1 MSKKVL
7 VATSKPFAK
16 EAVDGISMLA
26 KEAGYQLVLLESYT
40 QQQDLVNA
48 VADVDAMIIR
58 SDDVTAEVL
67 ANAKNLKIVVRAGA
81 GYDNIDLKAATEKG
95 VVAMNTPGQNAN
107 AVAEVVFG
115 LMLHLA
121 RRGYS
126 GKSGTELK
134 GKKIGLHAYGNV
146 GVMVNK
152 IAKGF
157 DMEVYAYDPF
167 VAKEKMTADGVNPVD
182 AMAKLYETC
191 DYVSIHLPKMKDTI
205 GLVNFDLM
213 SKMKKGAAIINTAR
227 EEVVDEPSLLKM
239 FEQRKDFFYAADVA
253 PKCKDEITAKYGDR
267 SFFTAKKMG
276 AQTEEANINAGI
288 AAIKQIINFFRTGD
302 TTFQVNK

>member
-16 EAVDGISMLA
+16 EAVESISMLA
-26 KEAGYQLVLLESYT
+26 NEAGYQLVLLESYT

-48 VADVDAMIIR
+48 VADVDALIIR
-58 SDDVTAEVL
+58 SDDVNAEVL
-67 ANAKNLKIVVRAGA
+67 AHANNLKIVVRAGA

-107 AVAEVVFG
+107 AVAELVFG

-121 RRGYS
+121 RRGYT

-146 GVMVNK
+146 GVMVHK

-167 VAKEKMTADGVNPVD
+167 VDKQKMKADGVIPVD
-182 AMAKLYETC
+182 KMDALYETC

-205 GLVNFDLM
+205 GLVNFNLM
-213 SKMKKGAAIINTAR
+213 SKMKKGTSLINTAR

-253 PKCKDEITAKYGDR
+253 PKCKDEILAKYADR

-288 AAIKQIINFFRTGD
+288 AAIKQIINFFQNGD
-302 TTFQVNK
+302 ITFQVNK

>member
-26 KEAGYQLVLLESYT
+26 KEAGYQLILLESYT

-48 VADVDAMIIR
+48 AADVDAMIIR

-115 LMLHLA
+115 LMLQLA

-134 GKKIGLHAYGNV
+134 GKKLGLHAYGNV

-167 VAKEKMTADGVNPVD
+167 VDQTKIKADGVIPVD
-182 AMAKLYETC
+182 TMDKLYETC
-191 DYVSIHLPKMKDTI
+191 NYVSLHLPKMKETI

-213 SKMKKGAAIINTAR
+213 SKMKKGGSIINTAR

-253 PKCKDEITAKYGDR
+253 PKCKDEITAKYADR

-288 AAIKQIINFFRTGD
+288 AAIKQIINFFQNGD

>member
-48 VADVDAMIIR
+48 VADVDALIIR

-115 LMLHLA
+115 LMLQLA

-167 VAKEKMTADGVNPVD
+167 VAKEKMAADGVIPVD
-182 AMAKLYETC
+182 TMEKLYETC
-191 DYVSIHLPKMKDTI
+191 NYVSLHLPKMKETL

-213 SKMKKGAAIINTAR
+213 SKMKKGSAIINTAR

-239 FEQRKDFFYAADVA
+239 FEERKDFFYAADVA

-288 AAIKQIINFFRTGD
+288 AAIKQIINFFEKGD
-302 TTFQVNK
+302 KTFQVNK